1 MSLDQVIQDAITDRA
16 VELFLVSNMCPI
28 CESNAYLNP
37 NFRYG
42 YHSKRIVPKLNRS
55 SKTFNPK
62 LQKQLIKE
70 NCQDLKEEVNE
81 GIHFKTLIEP
91 PNLDFIEERGGFTC
105 FGDWE
110 TWPGKSSR
118 AMLEEC
124 KEALQALLN
133 TLFYSYLKLLN
144 QLSNQ
149 GPPSLWNQ
157 SQTNQVS
164 KIDQIISHI
173 KLTPFNMHGLCNEIR
188 PRQTIEGMHCYLL

>member
-1 MSLDQVIQDAITDRA
+1 MRINTFNSTINSKLSTLKLRAIM
-16 VELFLVSNMCPI
+16 VLVTSRLEGI
-28 CESNAYLNP
+28 IT
-37 NFRYG
+37 
-42 YHSKRIVPKLNRS
+42 KRIVPKLNRS
-55 SKTFNPK
+55 SKNFNPK
-62 LQKQLIKE
+62 LQKQLIEE

-118 AMLEEC
+118 AMLEGMP
-124 KEALQALLN
+124 
-133 TLFYSYLKLLN
+133 KLYEGN
-144 QLSNQ
+144 M
-149 GPPSLWNQ
+149 
-157 SQTNQVS
+157 VS

-188 PRQTIEGMHCYLL
+188 PRQTIEPLKLMLKEQAKEKRGKAQLVLQMI